1 MPEGGHDVPLD
12 VLSVA
17 EPGGGADLRRTH
29 RREPLLHQE
38 PGDASL
44 GRLDEGAGSQR
55 RKGLVESLLALP
67 LGPKAAL
74 AVLPTL
80 ADHRIRHIEVP
91 GIGTATLA
99 NEATHQ
105 GCSSTERPSNSSSRR
120 VGTSR
125 RRPNAMVGSSPLAA
139 AR

>member
-17 EPGGGADLRRTH
+17 EPGGGADPRRTH
-29 RREPLLHQE
+29 RREPLPHQE

-44 GRLDEGAGSQR
+44 GRLDERARSQC
-55 RKGLVESLLALP
+55 RKGLVEGLLALP

-80 ADHRIRHIEVP
+80 ARHWIRYIEVP
-91 GIGTATLA
+91 GVGAATLA
-99 NEATHQ
+99 NEAT
-105 GCSSTERPSNSSSRR
+105 
-120 VGTSR
+120 
-125 RRPNAMVGSSPLAA
+125 
-139 AR
+139 